1 MKDLYLLLSFILD
14 FIKNKK
20 YLSDNI
26 DENYKLCQDIC
37 KRLVEST
44 KVPLSVEGLENIPKE
59 GSLLITPNHTT
70 FFDIIALI
78 SCIDRTVSFA
88 AATEL
93 EKYPI
98 LRDYIKAINCI
109 LIDRYT
115 EDVTVMKKQLESME
129 NAIKDK
135 GLILF
140 PEGECSYLSDE
151 IKEFKKGGF
160 TAAKKYDTYI
170 LPTYIKSEN
179 MSHIGKWYIPKEEV
193 KIVFGD
199 PFKVQDVFG
208 KRVSSKQVSEYTREK
223 VLDLKL
229 KV

>member
-59 GSLLITPNHTT
+59 GSLLIAPNHTT

-129 NAIKDK
+129 NAIKGK

-140 PEGECSYLSDE
+140 PEGECSYLSGE

>member
-70 FFDIIALI
+70 FFDIIALV

-129 NAIKDK
+129 DAIKDK

-140 PEGECSYLSDE
+140 PEGECSYLSGE

>member
-1 MKDLYLLLSFILD
+1 MKTLYLLLSLILD
-14 FIKNKK
+14 FIKNEKN
-20 YLSDNI
+20 LSDNV
-26 DENYKLCQDIC
+26 DENYILCQDIC
-37 KRLVEST
+37 KRLIERT
-44 KVPLSVEGLENIPKE
+44 KVPLIVEGKENIPQE
-59 GSLLITPNHTT
+59 GSLLIAPNHTT
-70 FFDIIALI
+70 FFDIIALV

-93 EKYPI
+93 EKYPV
-98 LRDYIKAINCI
+98 LRNYIEAINCI
-109 LIDRYT
+109 LIDRNT
-115 EDVTVMKKQLESME
+115 EDVKVMKKQLEYMK

-140 PEGECSYLSDE
+140 PEGECSYLSGE

-160 TAAKKYDTYI
+160 TAAKKYDTFI

-179 MSHIGKWYIPKEEV
+179 MSHIGKWYVPKEEV

-208 KRVSSKQVSEYTREK
+208 KRVSSKEVSEYTREK
-223 VLDLKL
+223 VLELKL
-229 KV
+229 NS